1 MDAVQNPD
9 LTQDQPGSVSR
20 DNAEQEI
27 GPEILAPVQYEDNP
41 FRLPSDEEVFVTREA
56 EKRRMQ
62 EMKERQKQ
70 LKIWEKNTATS
81 QIAFKRPKDSDIPP
95 AEIQEDADM
104 DKSKKRKALIQAA
117 LDIVNNRIK
126 GASGKDLYDR
136 KQCMQEFV
144 DQKKE
149 MFLVEKTTKILNDE
163 RTNLERMADE
173 RENALALYLPHSP

>member
-1 MDAVQNPD
+1 MDVIQNQD
-9 LTQDQPGSVSR
+9 LVQDQGPSLSR
-20 DNAEQEI
+20 ENVEQEANSEQLPKI
-27 GPEILAPVQYEDNP
+27 QYEENP

-62 EMKERQKQ
+62 EMKEKQKQ

-95 AEIQEDADM
+95 AEIHEGVDE

-117 LDIVNNRIK
+117 LDIVNNRSK

-136 KQCMQEFV
+136 KQCMQEFI

-149 MFLVEKTTKILNDE
+149 MFLVVKTTKILNDE

-173 RENALALYLPHSP
+173 RENALAL

>member
-1 MDAVQNPD
+1 MDA
-9 LTQDQPGSVSR
+9 TQDGDLVQEQVGLASKGDV
-20 DNAEQEI
+20 EQEFN
-27 GPEILAPVQYEDNP
+27 PEPIANIQYEDNP

-62 EMKERQKQ
+62 EMKEKQKQ

-81 QIAFKRPKDSDIPP
+81 QIAFRRPKESDIPP
-95 AEIQEDADM
+95 AEIKEEVDE
-104 DKSKKRKALIQAA
+104 DKSRKRKALIQAA

-126 GASGKDLYDR
+126 GSSGKDLYDR

-149 MFLVEKTTKILNDE
+149 MFLVVKTTKILNDE

-173 RENALALYLPHSP
+173 RENALAL